1 MPRKFLSIEFHTRF
15 FPALLWSRLKR
26 EEKGVQM
33 GFSPTVEL
41 TIAFAVC
48 AALTLAGLPAA
59 ISRKSAI
66 GWVSG
71 GVGAVGILA
80 LVNPQHILTQ
90 GAAILRPI
98 SGRCSILLFAVF
110 GTSAGIFA
118 GALHH
123 SPGIGLFLGAA
134 GLMAGYLLGIL
145 AGLWLQCLGWLAS
158 IVNGLAGFATFGIFF
173 VDLVV
178 LAGRLF

>member
-1 MPRKFLSIEFHTRF
+1 MPTKFLSIEFHTRF

-48 AALTLAGLPAA
+48 AVLTLAGLPAA

-80 LVNPQHILTQ
+80 LVIHS
-90 GAAILRPI
+90 I
-98 SGRCSILLFAVF
+98 SSHREPPSYDRFLVGVFFFFAVF
-110 GTSAGIFA
+110 GISAGIFA

-123 SPGIGLFLGAA
+123 SPGIGLFLGAV

-145 AGLWLQCLGWLAS
+145 AGLWLQYLGWLAS
-158 IVNGLAGFATFGIFF
+158 IVSGLAGFAAFGIFF
-173 VDLVV
+173 VDLVL